1 MSCHSSSFKIINNLQ
16 VLHIISIG
24 VRRLGAAIVTNW
36 VSQMPSPKVLIE
48 IPASDCYKG

>member
-1 MSCHSSSFKIINNLQ
+1 MSCHGSSLEIINNLQ

-24 VRRLGAAIVTNW
+24 VERLGAAIVRNW